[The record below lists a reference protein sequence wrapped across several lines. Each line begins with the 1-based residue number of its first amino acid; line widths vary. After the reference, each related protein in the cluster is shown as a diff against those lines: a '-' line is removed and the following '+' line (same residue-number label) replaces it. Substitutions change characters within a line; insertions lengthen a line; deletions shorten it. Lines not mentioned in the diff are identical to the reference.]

1 MGIYQPDDQA
11 DPIAL
16 MLTFRIKGSNMNYSE
31 MAFTDAVKEL
41 QERLGSRLSYER
53 MEKRNYVDGLTGHEE
68 DFIAQIDSFYIASFG
83 ENGFPYIQHRG
94 GPKGFIK
101 VIDQAT
107 IGIVDFI
114 GNRQYISTGNI
125 SKNAKVSLILLSY
138 PLRARLKIYAEA
150 EILELQDDSNL
161 YDFLIPED
169 YQFKPERMMIFHI
182 KAYDWNCPQHIN
194 PKYSLE
200 EVREL
205 LEPQKRYIDKLE
217 KEIKELKAKLG

>member
-1 MGIYQPDDQA
+1 
-11 DPIAL
+11 
-16 MLTFRIKGSNMNYSE
+16 MNYSE
-31 MAFTDAVKEL
+31 LAFTDAVKKL
-41 QERLGSRLSYER
+41 QERLGSLLSYER
-53 MEKRNYVDGLTGHEE
+53 VEKRSYVDGLTEQEE

-94 GPKGFIK
+94 GPKGFIRI
-101 VIDQAT
+101 IDKAT

-125 SKNAKVSLILLSY
+125 SKNPNVSLILLSY

-150 EILELQDDSNL
+150 EIVELQEDSSL
-161 YDFLIPED
+161 YDFLSPKD
-169 YQFKPERMMIFHI
+169 YQFKPEKMMIFKI

-194 PKYSLE
+194 PKYTLE

-205 LEPQKRYIDKLE
+205 LEPQQQYINRLE
-217 KEIKELKAKLG
+217 EEIKALKAKP